1 MLAAEVVDGA
11 AGIVLALFGIEF
23 NTQDLIRGDHF
34 RGVTKMVS
42 SQLNTAR
49 NRTLLQR
56 LNPLNDG
63 FKAEV
68 SALGMFGGVLLQ
80 RCDAVAEF
88 EKAGVGGS
96 HFACPA
102 FNVGPLLR
110 RGFVWRGHGV
120 T

>member
-56 LNPLNDG
+56 
-63 FKAEV
+63 
-68 SALGMFGGVLLQ
+68 
-80 RCDAVAEF
+80 CDAVAEF
-88 EKAGVGGS
+88 EDASASVTGYISGV
-96 HFACPA
+96 F
-102 FNVGPLLR
+102 PLTW